1 MIDTTSTDIPEGEER
16 LRLDVE
22 DGIGVLT
29 LCRPAKLNAW
39 SWESTRQL
47 GLFADRIRF
56 DDSIRVVLLRA
67 EGRAFCAGIDVT
79 APGGA
84 ITGRSGAEC
93 TRNYYEGLR
102 WAHERFAAFA
112 RLPQPVV
119 AAVQGYCLGF
129 GFELALMAD
138 VRVAAADAV
147 FALPEAQLGVAVDA
161 GGDLRIAR
169 EAGAGWAKFLALT
182 GRRLDAVTAE
192 RLHLVQLVVERG
204 ELDKEARGLPPKS
217 PRTPP
222 SPCRGSSATSTPTRT
237 PASPPPSIAPRC
249 RRRSPSRPRT
259 RARGTRPG
267 EPAACPASRGSDRR
281 VLISSDRHVGGMGA

>member
-1 MIDTTSTDIPEGEER
+1 MIETTRTDIPEGEER

-22 DGIGVLT
+22 DDGIGVLT

-56 DDSIRVVLLRA
+56 DESIRVVLLRA

-84 ITGRSGAEC
+84 ITGRTGAERF
-93 TRNYYEGLR
+93 RNYYEGIR

-119 AAVQGYCLGF
+119 AAVRGHCLGF

-138 VRVAAADAV
+138 VRVAAGDAV
-147 FALPEAQLGVAVDA
+147 FALPETRLGVAVDA

-169 EAGAGWAKFLALT
+169 EAGAGWAKLLALT
-182 GRRLDAVTAE
+182 GRRIDAATAE
-192 RLHLVQLVVERG
+192 RLRLVQLVTTPDET
-204 ELDKEARGLPPKS
+204 ETTARGLAAEIAANAPLAVQGVKHDIDAYTDAGLAAALDRAAVS
-217 PRTPP
+217 AALTLTSEDAREGYAAKGARRTV
-222 SPCRGSSATSTPTRT
+222 RFEGK
-237 PASPPPSIAPRC
+237 
-249 RRRSPSRPRT
+249 
-259 RARGTRPG
+259 
-267 EPAACPASRGSDRR
+267 
-281 VLISSDRHVGGMGA
+281 

>member
-1 MIDTTSTDIPEGEER
+1 MIDTLSTEIAEGEER
-16 LRLDVE
+16 IRLHVA
-22 DGIGVLT
+22 DGIAELT
-29 LCRPAKLNAW
+29 LCRPEKLNGW

-47 GLFADRIRF
+47 GLLADRIRF
-56 DDSIRVVLLRA
+56 DPAVRVVLLRA

-84 ITGRSGAEC
+84 ITGASAAERN
-93 TRNYYEGLR
+93 RNYYEGIR
-102 WAHERFAAFA
+102 WVHERFAVLA

-138 VRVAAADAV
+138 IRVAAEDAV

-182 GRRLDAVTAE
+182 GRRLDARTAE
-192 RLHLVQLVVERG
+192 RLNLVQQVVVPA
-204 ELDKEARGLPPKS
+204 ELQ
-217 PRTPP
+217 
-222 SPCRGSSATSTPTRT
+222 
-237 PASPPPSIAPRC
+237 
-249 RRRSPSRPRT
+249 
-259 RARGTRPG
+259 
-267 EPAACPASRGSDRR
+267 PAARALAAEIAANAPLAVQGIKRAIDSYADAALPAALDRVAMTAALTLTSEDSREGYTAKAQRR
-281 VLISSDRHVGGMGA
+281 PPHFSGG

>member
-1 MIDTTSTDIPEGEER
+1 MRDKVIDTISTEIAEGEER
-16 LRLDVE
+16 IRLEVA
-22 DGIGVLT
+22 DGVAVLT
-29 LCRPAKLNAW
+29 LCRPDKLNGW

-47 GLFADRIRF
+47 GLLADRIRF
-56 DDSIRVVLLRA
+56 APSVRAVLLRA

-84 ITGRSGAEC
+84 ITGGSAAER
-93 TRNYYEGLR
+93 TRNYYEGIR
-102 WAHERFAAFA
+102 WVHERFAVLA

-138 VRVAAADAV
+138 IRVAARDAV

-182 GRRLDAVTAE
+182 GRRIDAATAE
-192 RLHLVQLVVERG
+192 RLGLVQLLVEPD
-204 ELDKEARGLPPKS
+204 ELTSASRALVAEIAANAPSPSRASSARSTPTP
-217 PRTPP
+217 TPP
-222 SPCRGSSATSTPTRT
+222 SP
-237 PASPPPSIAPRC
+237 PPSTGWR
-249 RRRSPSRPRT
+249 
-259 RARGTRPG
+259 
-267 EPAACPASRGSDRR
+267 
-281 VLISSDRHVGGMGA
+281 

>member
-1 MIDTTSTDIPEGEER
+1 MIDTISTEIAEGEER
-16 LRLDVE
+16 IRLEVA
-22 DGIGVLT
+22 DGIAELT
-29 LCRPAKLNAW
+29 LCRPEKLNGW

-47 GLFADRIRF
+47 GLLADRIRF
-56 DDSIRVVLLRA
+56 DPEVRAVLLRA

-84 ITGRSGAEC
+84 ITGESAAGRN
-93 TRNYYEGLR
+93 RNYYEGIR
-102 WAHERFAAFA
+102 WVHERFAVLA

-138 VRVAAADAV
+138 IRVAARDAV

-182 GRRLDAVTAE
+182 GRRIDAETAHRLNLVQQVVPLAELEDTARALTAE
-192 RLHLVQLVVERG
+192 IAANAPLAVQG
-204 ELDKEARGLPPKS
+204 IK
-217 PRTPP
+217 
-222 SPCRGSSATSTPTRT
+222 
-237 PASPPPSIAPRC
+237 
-249 RRRSPSRPRT
+249 
-259 RARGTRPG
+259 RAVDSYADAAL
-267 EPAACPASRGSDRR
+267 PAALDRVAMTAALTLTSEDSREGYTAKAARR
-281 VLISSDRHVGGMGA
+281 PPRFTGG